1 MAPVEDGP
9 VDLWFPKLFDTP
21 LYTTYPKVVVRGRE
35 GAETP
40 ARPIPVRAGGS
51 EKTAFAK
58 HEGRGPGVCI
68 RVSRETESI
77 GYMEIYRKRLIIRD
91 WLTGL

>member
-1 MAPVEDGP
+1 MGVG
-9 VDLWFPKLFDTP
+9 
-21 LYTTYPKVVVRGRE
+21 
-35 GAETP
+35 
-40 ARPIPVRAGGS
+40 IPVLRHGPDPSQCGLEAVRREHLLS
-51 EKTAFAK
+51 T
-58 HEGRGPGVCI
+58 EGRGPGVCI